1 MKCTI
6 RRTWNLNMWKNKIYL
21 LAVILL
27 LLLGGFSCQTV
38 KPYQRV
44 YLNDPEMQMG
54 SNAGKKF
61 EEYVESIR
69 EGDTPAAGTKSSGGC
84 GCN

>member
-1 MKCTI
+1 M
-6 RRTWNLNMWKNKIYL
+6 RRTKMYYL
-21 LAVILL
+21 FAGLILM
-27 LLLGGFSCQTV
+27 LGGFSCQTV

-44 YLNDPEMQMG
+44 FINDPEMQMG

-61 EEYVESIR
+61 EDYVENIR
-69 EGDTPAAGTKSSGGC
+69 EGATQAAGTKSSGGC

>member
-1 MKCTI
+1 M
-6 RRTWNLNMWKNKIYL
+6 RRTKIYCL
-21 LAVILL
+21 FAGLILMF
-27 LLLGGFSCQTV
+27 GEFSCQSV

-44 YLNDPEMQMG
+44 YINDPEMQMG

-69 EGDTPAAGTKSSGGC
+69 EGATQAAGTKSSGGC

>member
-1 MKCTI
+1 M
-6 RRTWNLNMWKNKIYL
+6 RKNKLYIFISGIVL
-21 LAVILL
+21 IFI
-27 LLLGGFSCQTV
+27 GFSCKPV

-54 SNAGKKF
+54 GNSGKKF

>member
-1 MKCTI
+1 M
-6 RRTWNLNMWKNKIYL
+6 LFNKKL
-21 LAVILL
+21 FLGILL
-27 LLLGGFSCQTV
+27 VLVASACQTV

-44 YLNDPEMQMG
+44 YVNDPEMQMG
-54 SNAGKKF
+54 SNSGKKF

-69 EGDTPAAGTKSSGGC
+69 EGATPAAGTKSSGGC

>member
-1 MKCTI
+1 M
-6 RRTWNLNMWKNKIYL
+6 RKNKNYFLITWL
-21 LAVILL
+21 VLA
-27 LLLGGFSCQTV
+27 LGSFSCQSV

-61 EEYVESIR
+61 EDYVETIR
-69 EGDTPAAGTKSSGGC
+69 EGATPAAGTKSSGGC